1 MERIFHKFSKIM
13 FRSMATSSLQLTIA
27 KQIVNF
33 ETESRLKV
41 NYISVIWL
49 DCSSIRDFQMTECS
63 FVQENFFR

>member
-1 MERIFHKFSKIM
+1 MERSFHKFSKIM

-41 NYISVIWL
+41 NYISVI
-49 DCSSIRDFQMTECS
+49 
-63 FVQENFFR
+63 